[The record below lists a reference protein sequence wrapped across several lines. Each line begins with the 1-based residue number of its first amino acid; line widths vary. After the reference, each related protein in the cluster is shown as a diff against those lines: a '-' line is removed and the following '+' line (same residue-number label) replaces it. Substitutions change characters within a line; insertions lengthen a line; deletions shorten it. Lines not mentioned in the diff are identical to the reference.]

1 MSTLNQQVY
10 FLHLEEQFFI
20 DIIYLIVS
28 SAFLYAA
35 LPMLSLSISS
45 LMYQKSSQF
54 LQVCYLKN
62 LLCIDAVIFITVLF
76 FML

>member
-1 MSTLNQQVY
+1 MSTLNQQAY

-54 LQVCYLKN
+54 LLVCYLKN